1 MKLSISTGLAA
12 LLIAT
17 APLAANAADRDLR
30 VAYDVGDISSLDPHR
45 ASSHVDRAIASMVFN
60 GLVRLPAGTANMGAI
75 EPDLAESWEQSEDG
89 LTWTFHLRP
98 GVMFQ
103 GWDGGEPYEMTA
115 EDVVFSLNKSMDPEQ
130 SAYSGE
136 YAGITIAAPDPMTVT
151 ITTPEP
157 LSQTLMLAKL
167 MNYGAGFII
176 SKRAY
181 EDMGADG
188 FRLHPVGTGPFG
200 FSSYTPQSEVD
211 LVANENYFRG
221 APKLPGVDILFMA
234 DVSARGIGLR
244 TGELDVIEGS
254 SEQSWVQL
262 MERYPNIDVEVFG
275 PGSASVLFLNM
286 DNPPLD
292 DIRVRQAI
300 AHAISRDAVVAAIGP
315 ATATPLLAPFPGEYL
330 PGGLTNDE
338 VVADGLNYD
347 YDPEKAREL
356 LAEAGYPDGITL
368 KVIHTELSVM
378 LRPMENIQ
386 AQLRD
391 AGINLDLQVVD
402 HATYHSL
409 IRDDASQVVHYMAW
423 RPNADVFLTRFYDS
437 ASDISDGSSP
447 DTNFSHYS
455 GVDDLIA
462 EARNT
467 VDTQEQAALWKQASE
482 QILRDLPAIPVFQGR
497 SAIAHTD
504 ALELGYEL
512 EGNLA
517 FFLPV
522 TEQTD
527 IAE

>member
-1 MKLSISTGLAA
+1 MKLPLSASLSA
-12 LLIAT
+12 LIIAT
-17 APLAANAADRDLR
+17 APLAVSAADRDLK
-30 VAYDVGDISSLDPHR
+30 VAYDIGDINSMDPHR

-60 GLVRLPAGTANMGAI
+60 GLVRLPAGSANMGDI
-75 EPDLAESWEQSEDG
+75 EPDLAESWEQGEDAV
-89 LTWTFHLRP
+89 TWTFKLRP
-98 GVMFQ
+98 GVMFH
-103 GWDGGEPYEMTA
+103 GWDGGEAYEMTA
-115 EDVVFSLNKSMDPEQ
+115 EDVVFSLQKAMDAEQ

-136 YAGITIAAPDPMTVT
+136 YTGMVVDATDDMTVT

-157 LSQTLMLAKL
+157 LSETLMLAKL
-167 MNYGAGFII
+167 MNYGAGFIV

-181 EDMGADG
+181 EDMGAEG

-200 FSSYTPQSEVD
+200 FSSYTPQSEVG
-211 LVANENYFRG
+211 LVANDAYFRG
-221 APKLPGVDILFMA
+221 APKLPGVDVMFMP

-262 MERYPNIDVEVFG
+262 MEGYPDIDVQVFG
-275 PGSASVLFLNM
+275 PGSASVLFMNM
-286 DNPPLD
+286 SQPPLD
-292 DIRVRQAI
+292 DLRVRQAI

-330 PGGLTNDE
+330 PGGMTNEE
-338 VVADGLNYD
+338 VTSAGATYD
-347 YDPEKAREL
+347 FDPEKAKTL

-386 AQLRD
+386 AQLRQS
-391 AGINLDLQVVD
+391 GITLDLQVVD
-402 HATYHSL
+402 HSTYHSL
-409 IRDDASQVVHYMAW
+409 IRDDASQIVHYMAW

-437 ASDISDGSSP
+437 ASDISTGSAP
-447 DTNFSHYS
+447 DTNFSHYD

-467 VDTQEQAALWKQASE
+467 VDATEQAALWSQASE
-482 QILRDLPAIPVFQGR
+482 QILRDLPSIPVFQGR
-497 SAIAHTD
+497 SAIAHTK
-504 ALELGYEL
+504 ALELDYEL

-517 FFLPV
+517 FFMPV
-522 TEQTD
+522 TEKTD
-527 IAE
+527 IVE

>member
-1 MKLSISTGLAA
+1 MKLPLSASLSA
-12 LLIAT
+12 LLIAA
-17 APLAANAADRDLR
+17 APLAAGAADRDLR
-30 VAYDVGDISSLDPHR
+30 VAYDVSDISSMDPHR
-45 ASSHVDRAIASMVFN
+45 ASSHVGRAIASMIFN
-60 GLVRLPAGTANMGAI
+60 GLVRLPAGSANMSDI
-75 EPDLAESWEQSEDG
+75 EPDLAKSWEQSEDG
-89 LTWTFHLRP
+89 LTWTFYLRSD
-98 GVMFQ
+98 VMFQ
-103 GWDGGEPYEMTA
+103 GWEGGEPYKMTA
-115 EDVVFSLNKSMDPEQ
+115 DDIVFSLQKSMDPER

-136 YAGITIAAPDPMTVT
+136 YTGMSVEAPDDMTVT
-151 ITTPEP
+151 ITTSEP
-157 LSQTLMLAKL
+157 LSETLMLAKL

-200 FSSYTPQSEVD
+200 FSSYTSQSEVD

-221 APKLPGVDILFMA
+221 APKLPGVDVMFMP

-254 SEQSWVQL
+254 SEQSWVKL
-262 MERYPNIDVEVFG
+262 MQGYSNIDVEVFG

-286 DNPPLD
+286 DQPPLD

-330 PGGLTNDE
+330 PGGLTNEE
-338 VVADGLNYD
+338 VVAEGLDYT
-347 YDPEKAREL
+347 YDPEKSKEL
-356 LAEAGYPDGITL
+356 LTEAGYPDGITL
-368 KVIHTELSVM
+368 KIIHTELSVM

-402 HATYHSL
+402 HSTYHSL
-409 IRDDASQVVHYMAW
+409 IRDDASQIVHYMAW
-423 RPNADVFLTRFYDS
+423 RPNTDIFLTRFYDS
-437 ASDISDGSSP
+437 ASDISTGSSP
-447 DTNFSHYS
+447 DTNFSHYA
-455 GVDDLIA
+455 GVDDLID

-467 VDTQEQAALWKQASE
+467 VDTDEQAALWKQASE

-504 ALELGYEL
+504 ALKFGYQL

-517 FFLPV
+517 FFMPV
-522 TEQTD
+522 TEKTD